1 MIAVVFWILCGVFA
15 STIAGGKGHGGC
27 SWFLGGI
34 LFGPL
39 ALIATLGLRD
49 RKRDWDTQRLINTQE
64 EMLDEIQRK
73 HAWERRQWEQEKE
86 RQYLEAESR
95 QDEDYRLP
103 PEQEEEE
110 WDEEPG
116 EVEGEVIDVN
126 ASEEDSLDD
135 YLHTLEYDEDV
146 PGLLERLNALG
157 METKAE
163 FLYRL
168 KWNVEVPEDQVA
180 EQLFAE
186 HIWKEVLNKS
196 DDTDYQEY
204 WEKELAQSFLVVRT
218 QDNAYF
224 LKRVH
229 G

>member
-1 MIAVVFWILCGVFA
+1 MIFVVIWILCGVFSA
-15 STIAGGKGHGGC
+15 TIAGGKGHGGC
-27 SWFLGGI
+27 SWFIGGF

-49 RKRDWDTQRLINTQE
+49 RKRDWDARRLLDTQE

-86 RQYLEAESR
+86 RQYLEADSQR
-95 QDEDYRLP
+95 ADDYRLP
-103 PEQEEEE
+103 PEQEEWDDESEE
-110 WDEEPG
+110 VLD
-116 EVEGEVIDVN
+116 EVIDVTT
-126 ASEEDSLDD
+126 SEEDSLND

-146 PGLLERLNALG
+146 PDLLEKLNALG

-168 KWNVEVPEDQVA
+168 NWKVEVKDNEVA

-186 HIWKEVLNKS
+186 HVWKEVLNKS
-196 DDTDYQEY
+196 ETTEYQEF
-204 WEKELAQSFLVVRT
+204 WEKELSQSFLLVRS

-224 LKRVH
+224 LKRNY

>member
-1 MIAVVFWILCGVFA
+1 MIFVVIWVLCGVFSA
-15 STIAGGKGHGGC
+15 TIAGGKGHGGC
-27 SWFLGGI
+27 SWFIGGF

-49 RKRDWDTQRLINTQE
+49 RKRDWDSRRLLDTQE

-86 RQYLEAESR
+86 RQYLETESQRAE
-95 QDEDYRLP
+95 EYRLL
-103 PEQEEEE
+103 PEQEDWNDESEEVV
-110 WDEEPG
+110 D
-116 EVEGEVIDVN
+116 EVIDVST
-126 ASEEDSLDD
+126 SEEDTLNN

-146 PGLLERLNALG
+146 PDLLVKLNALG

-168 KWNVEVPEDQVA
+168 NWKVEVKDNEVA

-186 HIWKEVLNKS
+186 HVWKEVLNKS
-196 DDTDYQEY
+196 ETTEYQEF
-204 WEKELAQSFLVVRT
+204 WEKELSQSFLLVRS

-224 LKRVH
+224 LKRNH

>member
-1 MIAVVFWILCGVFA
+1 MP
-15 STIAGGKGHGGC
+15 T
-27 SWFLGGI
+27 
-34 LFGPL
+34 
-39 ALIATLGLRD
+39 
-49 RKRDWDTQRLINTQE
+49 
-64 EMLDEIQRK
+64 
-73 HAWERRQWEQEKE
+73 EQE
-86 RQYLEAESR
+86 Q
-95 QDEDYRLP
+95 
-103 PEQEEEE
+103 EE
-110 WDEEPG
+110 WDEELE
-116 EVEGEVIDVN
+116 EVEDEGEVIDVS

-146 PGLLERLNALG
+146 PGLLEKLNALG

-196 DDTDYQEY
+196 DDTDYQEF
-204 WEKELAQSFLVVRT
+204 WEKELEQSFLVVRT

-224 LKRVH
+224 LKRNH

>member
-1 MIAVVFWILCGVFA
+1 M
-15 STIAGGKGHGGC
+15 
-27 SWFLGGI
+27 
-34 LFGPL
+34 FGPL

-73 HAWERRQWEQEKE
+73 HDWERRQWEQEKE

-95 QDEDYRLP
+95 RDEDYRLLP
-103 PEQEEEE
+103 ELEQEEWDGELEE
-110 WDEEPG
+110 VED
-116 EVEGEVIDVN
+116 EGEVIDVN

-146 PGLLERLNALG
+146 PGLLEKLNALG

-163 FLYRL
+163 FLCRL

-180 EQLFAE
+180 EQLFAK

-196 DDTDYQEY
+196 DDTDYQEF
-204 WEKELAQSFLVVRT
+204 WEKELEQSFLVVRT

-224 LKRVH
+224 LKRNH

>member
-1 MIAVVFWILCGVFA
+1 MPEA
-15 STIAGGKGHGGC
+15 KGHGGC

-64 EMLDEIQRK
+64 EMLDEIQRR
-73 HAWERRQWEQEKE
+73 HAWQRRQWDQEKE

-95 QDEDYRLP
+95 RDDDYRLP
-103 PEQEEEE
+103 PEQEEKE

-116 EVEGEVIDVN
+116 EVEGEGQVIDVSG
-126 ASEEDSLDD
+126 SEEDLLDD
-135 YLHTLEYDEDV
+135 YLHTLEYDEDAPV
-146 PGLLERLNALG
+146 LLEKLNALG

-186 HIWKEVLNKS
+186 YI
-196 DDTDYQEY
+196 
-204 WEKELAQSFLVVRT
+204 
-218 QDNAYF
+218 
-224 LKRVH
+224 
-229 G
+229 

>member
-1 MIAVVFWILCGVFA
+1 MIFVVIWVLCGVFSA
-15 STIAGGKGHGGC
+15 TIAGGKGHGGC
-27 SWFLGGI
+27 SWFIGGF

-49 RKRDWDTQRLINTQE
+49 RKRDWDSRRLLDTQE

-86 RQYLEAESR
+86 RHYLETESQRAE
-95 QDEDYRLP
+95 EYRLL
-103 PEQEEEE
+103 PEQEDWNDESEEVV
-110 WDEEPG
+110 D
-116 EVEGEVIDVN
+116 EVIDVST
-126 ASEEDSLDD
+126 SEEDTLNN

-146 PGLLERLNALG
+146 PDLLLKLNALG

-168 KWNVEVPEDQVA
+168 NWKVEVKDNEVA

-186 HIWKEVLNKS
+186 HVWEEVLNKS
-196 DDTDYQEY
+196 ETTEYQEF
-204 WEKELAQSFLVVRT
+204 WEKELSQSFLLVRS

-224 LKRVH
+224 LKRNH

>member
-1 MIAVVFWILCGVFA
+1 MIVVIWILCGVFA
-15 STIAGGKGHGGC
+15 GTIAGGKGHGGC

-49 RKRDWDTQRLINTQE
+49 RKRDWDAKRLIDTQE

-73 HAWERRQWEQEKE
+73 HAWERRQWEQERE

-95 QDEDYRLP
+95 REEDYRLP
-103 PEQEEEE
+103 PEEEE
-110 WDEEPG
+110 WDEAPEDYQ
-116 EVEGEVIDVN
+116 EEVIDVST
-126 ASEEDSLDD
+126 SEEDSLDD

-146 PGLLERLNALG
+146 PGLLEKLNAMG

-168 KWNVEVPEDQVA
+168 KWNVEVPKDQVA

-186 HIWKEVLNKS
+186 HMWKEVLNKS
-196 DDTDYQEY
+196 GDTDYQEF
-204 WEKELAQSFLVVRT
+204 WEKELSDSFLVVRT

-224 LKRVH
+224 LKKSH
-229 G
+229 YE

>member
-1 MIAVVFWILCGVFA
+1 MIFVVIWILCGVFSA
-15 STIAGGKGHGGC
+15 TIAGGKGHGGC
-27 SWFLGGI
+27 SWFIGGF

-49 RKRDWDTQRLINTQE
+49 RKRDWDARRLLDTQE
-64 EMLDEIQRK
+64 EMLDEIQQK

-95 QDEDYRLP
+95 QEQDYHLP
-103 PEQEEEE
+103 PEQEE
-110 WDEEPG
+110 WDEEP
-116 EVEGEVIDVN
+116 EEFREEVIDVST
-126 ASEEDSLDD
+126 SEEDSLDD

-146 PGLLERLNALG
+146 PGLLEKLNALS

-168 KWNVEVPEDQVA
+168 KWYVEVPEDQVA

-186 HIWKEVLNKS
+186 HMWKEVLNKS
-196 DDTDYQEY
+196 GDTDYQEF
-204 WEKELAQSFLVVRT
+204 WGKELSQSFLIVRS

-224 LKRVH
+224 LKKSH
-229 G
+229 YE

>member
-1 MIAVVFWILCGVFA
+1 MIFVVIWILCGVFSA
-15 STIAGGKGHGGC
+15 TIAGGKGHGGC
-27 SWFLGGI
+27 SWFIGGF

-49 RKRDWDTQRLINTQE
+49 RKRDWDARRLLDTQE

-73 HAWERRQWEQEKE
+73 HAWERRQWQQEKE
-86 RQYLEAESR
+86 RQYLEAESQR
-95 QDEDYRLP
+95 AEDYRLP
-103 PEQEEEE
+103 PEQEEWDDASEE
-110 WDEEPG
+110 VVD
-116 EVEGEVIDVN
+116 EVIDVS
-126 ASEEDSLDD
+126 ASEEDSLND

-146 PGLLERLNALG
+146 PDLLEKLNALG

-168 KWNVEVPEDQVA
+168 NWKVEVQDNEVA

-186 HIWKEVLNKS
+186 HVWKEVLNKS
-196 DDTDYQEY
+196 ETTEYQEF
-204 WEKELAQSFLVVRT
+204 WEKELSQSFLLVRS

-224 LKRVH
+224 LKRNH

>member
-1 MIAVVFWILCGVFA
+1 VIFVVIWILCGVFSA
-15 STIAGGKGHGGC
+15 TIAGGKGHGGC
-27 SWFLGGI
+27 SWFIGGF

-49 RKRDWDTQRLINTQE
+49 RKRDWDARRLLDTQE

-86 RQYLEAESR
+86 RQYLETESR
-95 QDEDYRLP
+95 RAEDYRLP
-103 PEQEEEE
+103 PEQEEWDDKSEE
-110 WDEEPG
+110 VLD
-116 EVEGEVIDVN
+116 EVIDVST
-126 ASEEDSLDD
+126 SEEDSLDD

-146 PGLLERLNALG
+146 PDLLEKLNALG

-168 KWNVEVPEDQVA
+168 NWKVEVKDNEVA

-186 HIWKEVLNKS
+186 HVWKEVLNKS
-196 DDTDYQEY
+196 ETTEYQKF
-204 WEKELAQSFLVVRT
+204 WEKELSQSFLLVRS

-224 LKRVH
+224 LKRNH

>member
-1 MIAVVFWILCGVFA
+1 VIVVFWILCGVFA
-15 STIAGGKGHGGC
+15 ATIAGGKGHGGC

-39 ALIATLGLRD
+39 ALLATLGLRD
-49 RKRDWDTQRLINTQE
+49 RKRDWDAKRLIDTQE

-73 HAWERRQWEQEKE
+73 HAWERRQWEEEKE
-86 RQYLEAESR
+86 RQMLEAASR
-95 QDEDYRLP
+95 REEDYRLP
-103 PEQEEEE
+103 PEQEDWHEEE
-110 WDEEPG
+110 EEVP
-116 EVEGEVIDVN
+116 EDFIDVRS
-126 ASEEDSLDD
+126 SEEDTLNDF
-135 YLHTLEYDEDV
+135 LHTLEYDEDV
-146 PGLLERLNALG
+146 PGLLEKLNALG

-168 KWNVEVPEDQVA
+168 KWNTEVPEDQVA

-186 HIWKEVLNKS
+186 HMWKEVLNKS
-196 DDTDYQEY
+196 DETDYQEF
-204 WEKELAQSFLVVRT
+204 WDKELAQSFLVVKT